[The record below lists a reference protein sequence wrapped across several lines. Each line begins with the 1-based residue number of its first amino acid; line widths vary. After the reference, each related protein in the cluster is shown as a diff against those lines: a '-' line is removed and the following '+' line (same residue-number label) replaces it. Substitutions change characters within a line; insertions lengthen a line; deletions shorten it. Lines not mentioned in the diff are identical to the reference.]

1 MHPSRG
7 EFHLVERARLAA
19 HAHAID
25 CLRDLL
31 SRIEDADVIDLLEI
45 VRWRDAQR
53 SRRAAESEPTALRGR
68 QSATRDTRRLC
79 DQACGD
85 QTKIDYIPPRRLIL
99 PMPREQIQLSYVTRL
114 DIADLSQRLCTLYT
128 RPDSAVRIGM
138 TLLGVAQ
145 AISCDFHRRS
155 VLKLLR
161 IHQDEP
167 DAARLLAAV
176 YPRVIRR
183 LLHYDVASLEVH
195 FAVVEQHVDLAGDD
209 DRVVERARA
218 MDHRMARRQAFRR
231 RIGGLGDC
239 DHGVLVHAP

>member
-53 SRRAAESEPTALRGR
+53 SRRPAESEPTALRGR

-85 QTKIDYIPPRRLIL
+85 QTPIDHISPLRLIL
-99 PMPREQIQLSYVTRL
+99 PLPREQIQLSYVTRL

-155 VLKLLR
+155 VLRLLR

-195 FAVVEQHVDLAGDD
+195 FAVLEHHVDLPGNAHPLF
-209 DRVVERARA
+209 DRPPPIPPPI
-218 MDHRMARRQAFRR
+218 ARRQAFRR
-231 RIGGLGDC
+231 RIGGAD
-239 DHGVLVHAP
+239 DSHHG